1 MWAAHGGVVSCY
13 RKCRRER
20 TFSATSILSR
30 PSSPSDGPD
39 APDSRDSWDAPDAR
53 DAPDAPDAVDF
64 GFNGLPSAQHT
75 AAGIA
80 GLVANIAGGHV
91 SKSWCLL
98 SDGLVK
104 LTRANRG
111 PGRRR
116 PWFAH
121 VAMQI
126 DLSYLSTWNFDQ
138 IDVSVDRVNTR
149 GRSGLDPGLDFCRC
163 ILPGDM

>member
-1 MWAAHGGVVSCY
+1 LFPVS
-13 RKCRRER
+13 RER
-20 TFSATSILSR
+20 LVDGFGSKR
-30 PSSPSDGPD
+30 PSTRRILVRKPNVG
-39 APDSRDSWDAPDAR
+39 RTR
-53 DAPDAPDAVDF
+53 RC
-64 GFNGLPSAQHT
+64 GLLLQPSAQHT

-116 PWFAH
+116 P
-121 VAMQI
+121 
-126 DLSYLSTWNFDQ
+126 
-138 IDVSVDRVNTR
+138 
-149 GRSGLDPGLDFCRC
+149 
-163 ILPGDM
+163 